1 MQSMQRRKKRLR
13 RTRRT
18 SVMRAHRRAA
28 PGRSRRR
35 GGTAQ
40 SHDPGE
46 PNIHCQQRSDPAA
59 DCGNQFDPRTPC
71 RVRHCARVGRNGV
84 EYLLDV
90 IADPSDGRVPE
101 LAGALWLPASRAQEN
116 AVIPP
121 RGIEVVDLQCRPVEL
136 ALKLAHRLRIHLL
149 IDLDRK

>member
-1 MQSMQRRKKRLR
+1 MTQVNPIFIAS
-13 RTRRT
+13 
-18 SVMRAHRRAA
+18 SVLIRQQTAVINSIRAYLAEF
-28 PGRSRRR
+28 G
-35 GGTAQ
+35 
-40 SHDPGE
+40 
-46 PNIHCQQRSDPAA
+46 I
-59 DCGNQFDPRTPC
+59 
-71 RVRHCARVGRNGV
+71 VARVGRSGI
-84 EYLLDV
+84 EDLLDV